1 MRLLCRILFLMF
13 FIQKITFEISVFL
26 VQYCIRGV
34 VRMKIIENA
43 KALWNLFK
51 DYRSMNDD
59 DLDDFYQSKCD
70 YYQNYVAIS
79 LVVGAFVS
87 ITYIFSDYLLNGTY
101 LPTLIPRFSILV
113 ALALFL
119 VLINFVR
126 DSKLITFLD
135 FALAHCIVLA
145 TMWAIYHLEI
155 KVHASEG
162 FIIMNVVFLT
172 VGFVSRPRY
181 TFLSSVIFILE
192 ILITNTFNHYPNLD
206 IILALQIPVGLAVVC
221 SHILLT
227 LYYLDHYRVR
237 QKLELAMVTDPLTQ
251 VYNRHLLEKIVTK
264 NALID
269 AQEPIAIAMLDI
281 DYFKQVN
288 DEHGHYTGDL
298 TLLYIGK
305 KLSTETHG
313 DDYVIR
319 FGGEEFII
327 IFKNCDVNNACARM
341 EQFRRDIEAAT
352 DTPVPVTVSVGVSKY
367 TGDFAKSIQN
377 VDSALY
383 KAKNT
388 GRNKVVVV

>member
-1 MRLLCRILFLMF
+1 M
-13 FIQKITFEISVFL
+13 TFEISVFL

-34 VRMKIIENA
+34 ALMKIIENA
-43 KALWNLFK
+43 KALLNLFK

-59 DLDDFYQSKCD
+59 DLADFYQSKCD

-79 LVVGAFVS
+79 LVVGAFFS

-101 LPTLIPRFSILV
+101 LPTLIPRFSILI

-352 DTPVPVTVSVGVSKY
+352 DAPVPVTVSVGVSKY

>member
-1 MRLLCRILFLMF
+1 
-13 FIQKITFEISVFL
+13 
-26 VQYCIRGV
+26 
-34 VRMKIIENA
+34 MKIIENA

-59 DLDDFYQSKCD
+59 DLADFYQSKCD

-79 LVVGAFVS
+79 LVVGAFFS

-101 LPTLIPRFSILV
+101 LPTLIPRFSILI

-206 IILALQIPVGLAVVC
+206 IIFALQIPVGLAVVC

-352 DTPVPVTVSVGVSKY
+352 DTPVPITVSVGVSKY
-367 TGDFAKSIQN
+367 MGDFSKSIQN